1 MADNSEVIAER
12 VANLTKTFDAHI
24 VDCTLQHKSLKDDI
38 GEIHRRV
45 DKILEAVQGQ
55 VVIDQKV
62 NTLASHVQNIESTIK
77 DYATTKQHADSAKST
92 LDWIGRAVLGAV
104 ITAVL
109 GMVIVGKIS

>member
-24 VDCTLQHKSLKDDI
+24 ADCTLQHKSLKDDI

-55 VVIDQKV
+55 VVLDQKV

-77 DYATTKQHADSAKST
+77 DYPQTKQHAEHAKSV
-92 LDWIGRAVLGAV
+92 LEWVGRLVVGAV

-109 GMVIVGKIS
+109 GLVIINK